1 MEQKYVFEF
10 TFQELMI
17 LTKGLKELAYKE
29 SAGLIANI
37 STSYEK
43 QAKEIEL
50 AKRDKTKE
58 VSKAK

>member
-1 MEQKYVFEF
+1 
-10 TFQELMI
+10 MI